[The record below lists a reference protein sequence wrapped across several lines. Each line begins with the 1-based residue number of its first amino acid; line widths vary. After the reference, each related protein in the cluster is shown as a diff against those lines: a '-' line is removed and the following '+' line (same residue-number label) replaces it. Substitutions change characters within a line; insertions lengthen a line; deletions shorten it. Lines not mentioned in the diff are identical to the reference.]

1 MPVINRQDL
10 SEFSVDPDPFR
21 QFSKWLNERILPVS
35 EEPYTVV
42 LATAGTEGRVSARI
56 VLIKEIEKDGFV
68 FFTNYNSRK
77 GNQIVENPFGALL
90 FHWPD
95 MQRQVRVEGRFE
107 KVSITKSA
115 EYFENRPRQS
125 QLSSWASEQSNIVPD
140 RKYLEDR
147 VAFFKNK
154 FDKQLVPKPAEWGG
168 YKLIPLWFE
177 FWQERDHR
185 LHDRIAYSI
194 SGDSWIINR
203 LAP

>member
-1 MPVINRQDL
+1 MQVINNQDL

-21 QFSKWLNERILPVS
+21 QFRKWLNERVLPVY

-56 VLIKEIEKDGFV
+56 VLIREIEEDGFV

-77 GNQIVENPFGALL
+77 GNQITENPFGALL
-90 FHWPD
+90 FFWPD

-107 KVSITKSA
+107 KVAASKSS

-125 QLSSWASEQSNIVPD
+125 QLSSWASEQSKNVPD
-140 RKYLEDR
+140 RKFLEDR
-147 VAFFKNK
+147 VTFFKNK

-177 FWQERDHR
+177 FWQERDYR
-185 LHDRIAYSI
+185 LHDRIAYSV
-194 SGDSWIINR
+194 SGDKWIINR